1 LFSACWCWFFWGIG
15 RSQFRF
21 IEAQGGRD
29 EAAIGERSPDGRQEV
44 GSEPPL
50 KDIAE
55 PARIECRLGEVG
67 VFVDREEDQA
77 RRPVR
82 ATQLARRFDAVEP
95 RHGDVEHDDIR
106 MELLRLSEEF
116 ASILSQRVAVDTLDG
131 KPFRA
136 GLAVGRSIFGRDRL
150 VPREDE

>member
-1 LFSACWCWFFWGIG
+1 
-15 RSQFRF
+15 
-21 IEAQGGRD
+21 
-29 EAAIGERSPDGRQEV
+29 
-44 GSEPPL
+44 
-50 KDIAE
+50 
-55 PARIECRLGEVG
+55 
-67 VFVDREEDQA
+67 
-77 RRPVR
+77 
-82 ATQLARRFDAVEP
+82 
-95 RHGDVEHDDIR
+95 